1 MDGYTCALLSSREL
15 FLTLKRLNKWI
26 ERMQSSICTF
36 GKLINNI
43 VIYRTTSE
51 LVSLQSLIV
60 FQNQQTGDKVQT
72 REIKSRKFD
81 RQTGDKRETVRERII
96 R

>member
-72 REIKSRKFD
+72 REIQLFGHARKTSN
-81 RQTGDKRETVRERII
+81 RPEGRR
-96 R
+96 

>member
-1 MDGYTCALLSSREL
+1 MMTV
-15 FLTLKRLNKWI
+15 
-26 ERMQSSICTF
+26 SICTF

-43 VIYRTTSE
+43 VIYHTTSE

-72 REIKSRKFD
+72 REIKSRKLRSAD
-81 RQTGDKRETVRERII
+81 
-96 R
+96 